1 MTNNKDATRYYS
13 SRHEESIAKA
23 LGGKR
28 RTSSGSSKFQKGDI
42 IHESADMLIEAKC
55 SMKPKT
61 SFSIK
66 KEWLEKNKEESFS
79 LRKSNSAVCFNFEPE
94 GNNYYII
101 NEKLMKV
108 LINHLISEN
117 NDCLQ

>member
-1 MTNNKDATRYYS
+1 MVKNKESTRYFS
-13 SRHEESIAKA
+13 DNHEKSICKA
-23 LGGKR
+23 LGAKQQ
-28 RTSSGSSKFQKGDI
+28 SNSGAGYFNKGDI
-42 IHESADMLIEAKC
+42 LHESADMLIEAKC

-61 SFSIK
+61 SFSVK

-79 LRKSNSAVCFNFEPE
+79 LRKSNSALCFNFEPE

-108 LINHLISEN
+108 LINKLISEN